1 MTNTETIK
9 NLPDLIQFWLQG
21 QVNDCVAGHL
31 SRIERLEDRIQTQD
45 AQIKALDQ
53 AVRLYEPGPPTFG
66 TDFDYSELLEQLC
79 NHEDWDDAV
88 GSVYGTDAFN
98 EAVGEAMTNASSLE
112 DAVKEIICDKVSFEV
127 RVS

>member
-45 AQIKALDQ
+45 AQIKALSTKLE
-53 AVRLYEPGPPTFG
+53 VVTNPPSTHPEQ
-66 TDFDYSELLEQLC
+66 FDASMERWVEYGNADVILRAMQNSTSWE
-79 NHEDWDDAV
+79 DAV
-88 GSVYGTDAFN
+88 GSVYGTTAFD
-98 EAVGEAMTNASSLE
+98 
-112 DAVKEIICDKVSFEV
+112 DAVKEAVGQMNLEI

>member
-45 AQIKALDQ
+45 AQIKALSTKLE
-53 AVRLYEPGPPTFG
+53 AFEAAAPAAH
-66 TDFDYSELLEQLC
+66 DYSAELFKR
-79 NHEDWDDAV
+79 
-88 GSVYGTDAFN
+88 AFEYYLVN
-98 EAVGEAMTNASSLE
+98 YPLE
-112 DAVKEIICDKVSFEV
+112 DHLSGYDVMRLIEEELEEKIKKYVGDLDFEV